1 MSLLKIENCE
11 AKVKALMNSCK
22 TVTPKMLQTIFSDI
36 CASLSEVGEEESL
49 ENIQAELIARIVT
62 SDCEFEAE
70 DLYKYYYRRVHMMKP
85 YRCHRRYR

>member
-1 MSLLKIENCE
+1 MNNYKTCELITKIKSLMSG
-11 AKVKALMNSCK
+11 CK

-36 CASLSEVGEEESL
+36 CASLSEVGKEESL
-49 ENIQAELIARIVT
+49 ENIEAELIARIANCD
-62 SDCEFEAE
+62 SEFEAE